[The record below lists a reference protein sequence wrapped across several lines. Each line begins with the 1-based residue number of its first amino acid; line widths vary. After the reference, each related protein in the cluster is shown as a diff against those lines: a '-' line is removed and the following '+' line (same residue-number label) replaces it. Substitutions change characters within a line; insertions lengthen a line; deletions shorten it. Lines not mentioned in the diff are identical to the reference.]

1 MHFFFLFFSLT
12 NKKKIKLGSHFT
24 KNFFFHFFTNFIYF
38 FSKFKIALSS
48 STRFCTH
55 LFFTNF
61 LNYKRCIMYLFQ
73 YFFEIKI
80 VTYAS
85 NFIDLFF
92 SFKYGTLLQYFMFEI
107 IYFFDVSFFIWQI
120 AVKALGNYVTQR
132 KFVFFNIPFVS

>member
-1 MHFFFLFFSLT
+1 
-12 NKKKIKLGSHFT
+12 
-24 KNFFFHFFTNFIYF
+24 
-38 FSKFKIALSS
+38 
-48 STRFCTH
+48 
-55 LFFTNF
+55 
-61 LNYKRCIMYLFQ
+61 MYLFQ

-120 AVKALGNYVTQR
+120 AVKVLGNYVTQR